1 MMNDSLKYRAG
12 IAALDEVKDGMAL
25 GLGTGSTV
33 SHFIRELGNRVRGGL
48 NVTAIATSLQS
59 ERLAID
65 VGVPV
70 VTFQEQRNLD
80 LTIDGADEV
89 SPELYLVKGLG
100 GALVREKIVAV
111 ASRRLVIVV
120 DDSKLVDQLGTRSP
134 VPVEVVPFAA
144 EIVMHQLGRIGG
156 DPKLRVLAEGRPF
169 VSDNGNFVVDWHF
182 GPIFDPPMVER
193 QLKSVSGVVD
203 SGIFSDL
210 ADRVIV
216 ARGTDLEILDRE
228 P

>member
-1 MMNDSLKYRAG
+1 M
-12 IAALDEVKDGMAL
+12 
-25 GLGTGSTV
+25 
-33 SHFIRELGNRVRGGL
+33 
-48 NVTAIATSLQS
+48 
-59 ERLAID
+59 
-65 VGVPV
+65 
-70 VTFQEQRNLD
+70 
-80 LTIDGADEV
+80 

-100 GALVREKIVAV
+100 GALVREKIVAI

-144 EIVMHQLGRIGG
+144 DIVMHQLGEIGG
-156 DPKLRVLAEGRPF
+156 EPKLRVSAEGRPF
-169 VSDNGNFVVDWHF
+169 VSDNGNFVVDWYF
-182 GPIFDPPMVER
+182 GPIVDPQFVER
-193 QLKSVSGVVD
+193 RLKSVSGVVD

-216 ARGTDLEILDRE
+216 ARETGLEFLDRE

>member
-1 MMNDSLKYRAG
+1 MRSVSPSL
-12 IAALDEVKDGMAL
+12 
-25 GLGTGSTV
+25 
-33 SHFIRELGNRVRGGL
+33 HFKSRKRW
-48 NVTAIATSLQS
+48 
-59 ERLAID
+59 
-65 VGVPV
+65 
-70 VTFQEQRNLD
+70 D
-80 LTIDGADEV
+80 LTVDGADEV
-89 SPELYLVKGLG
+89 SPELCLVKGLG

-144 EIVMHQLGRIGG
+144 EIVMHQLSEIGG
-156 DPKLRVLAEGRPF
+156 EPKLRVSAEGRPF
-169 VSDNGNFVVDWHF
+169 ISDNGNLLIDWHF
-182 GPIFDPPMVER
+182 GPIFEPQFVER
-193 QLKSVSGVVD
+193 RLKSVSGVVD

-216 ARGTDLEILDRE
+216 ARQTGLEFLDRE